1 MKTYLTIIMAVLV
14 AAGCAVGPDYEPPE
28 LPEADAFSALAKEGA
43 NSAHH
48 SDNAELFWRGF
59 NDPLLAELVEHTLQG
74 NHDLQ
79 AMLARYQRAASL
91 LRLSRREQWPS
102 ITSYA
107 RATDQHVADAERG
120 AGAANGSVFDA
131 GVALQWELDLFGR
144 LARVSEAARANLEA
158 SGADV
163 QAMQVALVGQLAT
176 RYFELRGL
184 QQQLAVAEQNIAFQQ
199 GSLNLI
205 KSRVE
210 AGRGTAF
217 DVLRARAQLETTR
230 AAVPELRA
238 SIRANMHRIAVLTG
252 QTPQALVAK
261 LQQPMPLPPPVHSLV
276 VGTPGDVLRK
286 RPDVRSAER
295 RVAAASARIGVATA
309 DLFPRFTLAG
319 LASSLATDGSDL
331 FSSGSEYRRITL
343 GIDWTFLDTALVNAR
358 IDAADA
364 EAAAQLSA
372 YRQAVLLALEET
384 ETWLVRHQQAR
395 ARVAVLEDA
404 VNASRQAVEQAQ
416 SRYEKGY
423 IGYFELLTSEL
434 ELTRIRDAYVRS
446 QTAEALAM
454 VNVYRT
460 VAGAPESF
468 ATHDPATLAAVEA
481 EAGERNK
488 VYPDGEQ
495 NVSD

>member
-1 MKTYLTIIMAVLV
+1 MKTYLSILV
-14 AAGCAVGPDYEPPE
+14 AALVAGCALGPDYEPPE
-28 LPEADAFSALAKEGA
+28 MPDTPPFYEVATGTDSDTTW
-43 NSAHH
+43 NSG
-48 SDNAELFWRGF
+48 NFFWQGF
-59 NDPLLAELVEHTLQG
+59 DDPLLAELVERTL
-74 NHDLQ
+74 NNNYSLQ
-79 AMLARYQRAASL
+79 AMFARYRSAESL

-107 RATDQHVADAERG
+107 RATDQHLADSEPG
-120 AGAANGSVFDA
+120 ANAGNGSFYDA
-131 GVALQWELDLFGR
+131 GIALQWELDLYGR
-144 LARVSEAARANLEA
+144 LARVSETALASLEA
-158 SGADV
+158 SAADL
-163 QAMQVALVGQLAT
+163 QAMQVMLVGQLAT
-176 RYFELRGL
+176 SYFELRGL
-184 QQQLAVAEQNIAFQQ
+184 QNQLAVVEQNIALQQ
-199 GSLNLI
+199 SSLNVVE
-205 KSRVE
+205 SRVG
-210 AGRGTAF
+210 AGRGTGF

-319 LASSLATDGSDL
+319 LAGSLATDGSDL

-384 ETWLVRHQQAR
+384 ETGLVRHQQAR

-446 QTAEALAM
+446 QTA
-454 VNVYRT
+454 
-460 VAGAPESF
+460 
-468 ATHDPATLAAVEA
+468 
-481 EAGERNK
+481 
-488 VYPDGEQ
+488 
-495 NVSD
+495 